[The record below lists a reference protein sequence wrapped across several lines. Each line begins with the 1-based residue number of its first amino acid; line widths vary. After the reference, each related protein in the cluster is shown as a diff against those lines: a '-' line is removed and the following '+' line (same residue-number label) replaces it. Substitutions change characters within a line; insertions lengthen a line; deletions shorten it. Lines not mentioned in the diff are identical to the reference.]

1 MKTKAERRASEQ
13 KGERE
18 RERGGRER
26 ERERESNDFLFV
38 FLFSTYFQLL
48 GIKSLHP
55 YLHRRLGMQN

>member
-18 RERGGRER
+18 RERER
-26 ERERESNDFLFV
+26 EQLFV

>member
-13 KGERE
+13 KG
-18 RERGGRER
+18 ER